1 MLQNNGGENLNIY
14 IHCEQC
20 IKINHLN
27 PSNDQDFQ
35 FYKVPVNEEGVY
47 NFICYRGHETTAI
60 SPYEKYQI
68 LFQMGANALLEGYY
82 FESVGCF
89 IASVERFRE
98 WTIKFIWYLNGINEK
113 KSDDL
118 WKKHFKNFSE
128 RQLGAFS
135 AMFID
140 HFKEPPQI
148 FDDKQNKF
156 RNNVLHKGII
166 PTKDETY
173 KFGEYVFGYL
183 RSIQKTIY
191 LNYKEESF
199 EFSSKFMKR
208 FNDFEMPQI
217 MSGEAMIQNAS
228 EMILVIDYSVC
239 RDTCFEDELELLNKY
254 RNMYKFRE
262 MELF

>member
-1 MLQNNGGENLNIY
+1 MNIY

-20 IKINHLN
+20 IRFNQLN

-47 NFICYRGHETTAI
+47 NFICYRGHETKAI

-68 LFQMGANALLEGYY
+68 LFQMGANALLEGNY

-98 WTIKFIWYLNGINEK
+98 WTIKFIWYLNGINEQ

-140 HFKEPPQI
+140 HFKEPPLI

-173 KFGEYVFGYL
+173 KFGKYVFEYL

-191 LNYKEESF
+191 LKYKKESL
-199 EFSSKFMKR
+199 EFSSKFMRR
-208 FNDFEMPQI
+208 FSDFEMPQI
-217 MSGEAMIQNAS
+217 MSGEVIIQNAS

-254 RNMYKFRE
+254 RKMYKIRE

>member
-14 IHCEQC
+14 IQCAQC
-20 IKINHLN
+20 IKSNQLN
-27 PSNDQDFQ
+27 SSNNQDFQ

-118 WKKHFKNFSE
+118 WNKHFKNSSE

-140 HFKEPPQI
+140 HFKEPPLI
-148 FDDKQNKF
+148 FDGKQSSF
-156 RNNVLHKGII
+156 RNKVLHKGII
-166 PTKDETY
+166 PTRDETY

-191 LNYKEESF
+191 LKYEKESF

-208 FNDFEMPQI
+208 FNVFEKPKI
-217 MSGEAMIQNAS
+217 ISGETMIQNAS
-228 EMILVIDYSVC
+228 EMILVMSYSVC
-239 RDTCFEDELELLNKY
+239 RDTCFKDELEIIDKY
-254 RNMYKFRE
+254 RNVYKFQE